1 MKKHTSSAHIDKKT
15 NKLNKKNQKY
25 LKKYGIEYEKVK
37 PEKHSKIKYIKQFLP
52 YFKKEKWALVG
63 VIIIGILFIICS
75 VLIPLGI
82 SKIMDSLIS
91 GAYSDTF
98 YQLLFYTI
106 VSVLFWLA
114 GFTLDQVQTK
124 AVCNIAYRIR
134 NDIVKQ
140 LANVKVNKINI
151 TGSGDIISRINNDPN
166 GLVENFN
173 YVVRFFLNFLRQV
186 SRVAL
191 AFTFSYIIGG
201 FILLCGV
208 LMYLFAS
215 FVIKKYSTPANKLL
229 SKIDDKNISQSNE
242 FVKGIRDIKNLN
254 IASYFLQKFK
264 AISLNKRNAELK
276 SKTIDNFD
284 EEITFGLVP
293 YIAEVLL
300 YALCIYLIIKGQ
312 LTVGA
317 FSVLLIY
324 DLDMFYTF
332 VSISKIK
339 KFIYAMEVNAK
350 RVAELFDPEIYP
362 KESFGD
368 QSLPNAKG
376 ELEFKDVSFD
386 YDKEI
391 VLDKINFKIK
401 PNECIGIVGRS
412 GEGKSTILNLI
423 PRIIDPKSGVI
434 TIDGTDSK
442 QLDCATLREIVS
454 VVPQSPYIFN
464 LSIKENLKL
473 VKPDATDE
481 ELRAVCEKA
490 NILDFIEHS
499 EKGFDTVVGEG
510 GVVLSGGQKQRLA
523 IARAF
528 LKQSK
533 ILLLDEATSALD
545 NESQNEI
552 KKAINEINKSCTVI
566 IVAHR
571 LSTVSDCDKILVLS
585 NHKIVASGK
594 HAELMKTCEIYQN
607 LYKQE
612 N

>member
-1 MKKHTSSAHIDKKT
+1 MTKHKSSARIDKKT
-15 NKLNKKNQKY
+15 NKLKKKNQKY
-25 LKKYGIEYEKVK
+25 LEKYGVEYEKVK
-37 PEKHSKIKYIKQFLP
+37 SEKHSKIKYIKQFLP

-63 VIIIGILFIICS
+63 VAIIGILFIVCS
-75 VLIPLGI
+75 TFAPL
-82 SKIMDSLIS
+82 SASRLVDTLIS
-91 GAYSDTF
+91 GLYNDAF
-98 YQLLFYTI
+98 YELLFYAFMCI
-106 VSVLFWLA
+106 LSCLICFA
-114 GFTLDQVQTK
+114 LDQLQTK

-134 NDIVKQ
+134 NDIAKQ
-140 LANVKVNKINI
+140 LANVQVNKFNT
-151 TGSGDIISRINNDPN
+151 TGSGDIIARINNDPN
-166 GLVENFN
+166 GLVDNFN
-173 YVVRFFLNFLRQV
+173 SVVRYFLNFLRQT

-208 LMYLFAS
+208 FIYLFAS
-215 FVIKKYSTPANKLL
+215 YIVKKHSTPANRLL

-264 AISLNKRNAELK
+264 AISLNKRNAEQK

-284 EEITFGLVP
+284 EEFTYGLAP

-300 YALCIYLIIKGQ
+300 YALSIYLIINGQ
-312 LTVGA
+312 LTVGE

-324 DLDMFYTF
+324 DFDMFYTF
-332 VSISKIK
+332 VSISRIK
-339 KFIYAMEVNAK
+339 KSIYAMEVNAK
-350 RVAELFDPEIYP
+350 RVAELFDPVIYP

-368 QSLPNAKG
+368 QTLPNAQG
-376 ELEFKDVSFD
+376 ELEFRDVCFD

-391 VLDKINFKIK
+391 VLENINFKIK

-434 TIDGTDSK
+434 TIDGTDTK

-473 VKPDATDE
+473 VKPDATDKK
-481 ELRAVCEKA
+481 LREVCKKA
-490 NILDFIEHS
+490 NIIDFIQNS

>member
-1 MKKHTSSAHIDKKT
+1 MKKHTSSARVDKKT
-15 NKLNKKNQKY
+15 NKLNRKNQKY
-25 LKKYGIEYEKVK
+25 LEKYGVEYEKVK
-37 PEKHSKIKYIKQFLP
+37 PGKHSKIKYIKQFLP

-63 VIIIGILFIICS
+63 IVIMGILSVACFTLTPIC
-75 VLIPLGI
+75 I
-82 SKIMDSLIS
+82 SKLIDTLIS
-91 GAYSDTF
+91 GANTDAF
-98 YQLLFYTI
+98 FKLLFYAI
-106 VSVLFWLA
+106 ACISSCLVCFA
-114 GFTLDQVQTK
+114 LDQLQTK
-124 AVCNIAYRIR
+124 VVCNIAYRIR
-134 NDIVKQ
+134 NDIAKQ
-140 LANVKVNKINI
+140 LANVQVSKFDT

-166 GLVENFN
+166 DLVNNFN
-173 YVVRFFLNFLRQV
+173 QLIRYFLVFLRQA
-186 SRVAL
+186 SRVTL

-201 FILLCGV
+201 FILLCG
-208 LMYLFAS
+208 LLIYLFAS
-215 FVIKKYSTPANKLL
+215 YIVKKHSVPANKLL

-254 IASYFLQKFK
+254 ITSYFLQKFK
-264 AISLNKRNAELK
+264 AISLNKRNAEQK
-276 SKTIDNFD
+276 AKTIDNFD
-284 EEITFGLVP
+284 EEFTYGLVP

-300 YALCIYLIIKGQ
+300 YVLCIYMIIKGQ

-324 DLDMFYTF
+324 DFDMLYTF
-332 VSISKIK
+332 VSLSRIK

-368 QSLPNAKG
+368 QTLPNTKG
-376 ELEFKDVSFD
+376 ELEFKDVSFA
-386 YDKEI
+386 YNREI

-423 PRIIDPKSGVI
+423 PRIIDPKSGI
-434 TIDGTDSK
+434 ISIDGTDTK

-481 ELRAVCEKA
+481 ELRTVCQKA
-490 NILDFIEHS
+490 NILDFIESS

-510 GVVLSGGQKQRLA
+510 GVVLSGGQRQRLA

-528 LKQSK
+528 LKQCK

-545 NESQNEI
+545 NKSQNEI
-552 KKAINEINKSCTVI
+552 KKAISEINKSCTVI